1 MQAAAWDEG
10 RARKIVGALATRDG
24 AMLPILHALQD
35 EFGHVAS
42 AAVPLIADAL
52 NLSQAEVHGTISFYH
67 DFRAHP
73 AGRRVVKI
81 CRAEA
86 CQANGCE
93 GLIDE
98 LRARSG
104 MTPDTDG
111 ERVTVETVY
120 CLGNCA
126 LGPNALVDGELVARL
141 DADRLVALCDGAQVE
156 AAQVEAAQVEA
167 AQAAAGEAK

>member
-1 MQAAAWDEG
+1 MQATAWDEG
-10 RARKIVGALATRDG
+10 RAREIIAALAARDG

-35 EFGHVAS
+35 EFGHVAP
-42 AAVPLIADAL
+42 AAAPLIADAL

-93 GLIDE
+93 ELIDE

-104 MTPDTDG
+104 VTPDTDD
-111 ERVTVETVY
+111 ERLTVETVY

-141 DADRLVALCDGAQVE
+141 DADRLVALCEGAPVE
-156 AAQVEAAQVEA
+156 AAQVEAAQV
-167 AQAAAGEAK
+167 AAGDGK